1 MRIRRSGFREADRY
15 EFFPSI
21 PRHRVR
27 QSPFNKDNDMTQYEF
42 HPLANIFPL
51 IEGQAYQD
59 LLADVLK
66 YGVRE
71 PIWIYEGMILDGRNR
86 YRAATAMNA
95 SFEVRQY
102 EGQDAAAFVVSL
114 NLHRRHLNEAQRGM
128 VAAKLA
134 GLSKGANQHTQICA
148 PSQAQAAEMLN
159 VSQRTVSSAKKIIE
173 EAPQEVAQAVDRGE
187 MSVNL
192 AVQVAAL
199 PEQDKA
205 EIAAA
210 PPEQIKEVAQ
220 EVVKRAHVANNSGDN
235 EWYTPAKHIELART
249 VMGGIDCDPATS
261 EIANRT
267 VQAETIFTS
276 SDDGRAQTWR
286 GRVWMNPPYAQPLMG
301 DFAEAVAEKYESGE
315 IEQACILVNN
325 ATETKWFQR
334 MLEAASAVCFP
345 KSRIKFID
353 PDGNPGA
360 PLQGQAIVYMG
371 DSVEAFKEAFSAEG
385 KVLCA

>member
-1 MRIRRSGFREADRY
+1 
-15 EFFPSI
+15 
-21 PRHRVR
+21 
-27 QSPFNKDNDMTQYEF
+27 
-42 HPLANIFPL
+42 
-51 IEGQAYQD
+51 
-59 LLADVLK
+59 
-66 YGVRE
+66 
-71 PIWIYEGMILDGRNR
+71 
-86 YRAATAMNA
+86 
-95 SFEVRQY
+95 
-102 EGQDAAAFVVSL
+102 
-114 NLHRRHLNEAQRGM
+114 
-128 VAAKLA
+128 
-134 GLSKGANQHTQICA
+134 
-148 PSQAQAAEMLN
+148 
-159 VSQRTVSSAKKIIE
+159 
-173 EAPQEVAQAVDRGE
+173 
-187 MSVNL
+187 
-192 AVQVAAL
+192 
-199 PEQDKA
+199 
-205 EIAAA
+205 
-210 PPEQIKEVAQ
+210 
-220 EVVKRAHVANNSGDN
+220 
-235 EWYTPAKHIELART
+235 
-249 VMGGIDCDPATS
+249 MGGIDCDPATS